1 MLNIDDFKSA
11 NLAAFIKYVE
21 AVEWGYANQ
30 ELVHKKYLNKFNNFI
45 FVLNNYSSC
54 GFSEN
59 TISCKINEITK
70 DYMSCC
76 GDLNEKQIENI
87 IKRVLKNRL
96 ISSDGSIKVLN
107 NTNDNDITID
117 FNDATSSIGT
127 NAIPNVY
134 LSWTLGAGVWTPSI
148 TLRNTTW
155 GAASISTGTTL
166 IDTAATTLALRKNFD
181 DNLQYKGMITSL
193 GVKFAALAVG
203 TYYTIGSVPVIPAQ
217 ISYLEGSI
225 VKTSTGTLKPIF
237 RIDTSGNLQV
247 KFVLLT
253 GTYPV
258 GTEVIADVL
267 IGDGKVTL

>member
-96 ISSDGSIKVLN
+96 MSSDGSIKVLN

-127 NAIPNVY
+127 NAIPNIY
-134 LSWTLGAGVWTPSI
+134 LSWTLGAGVWTPVI
-148 TLRNTTW
+148 TIRNTTW
-155 GAASISTGTTL
+155 SAASISTGTTL
-166 IDTAATTLALRKNFD
+166 IDTAATTLAIRKNFD

-193 GVKFAALAVG
+193 GVKFAAVSVG
-203 TYYTIGSVPVIPAQ
+203 TYYTIGSVFVIPAQ
-217 ISYLEGSI
+217 VSYLEGSI